1 MCGVNMLIN
10 IVREIVAPTFLYQS
24 TVKSGYLPANTGN
37 AAGNDISEMRALT
50 NNITSPVLMNCTRN
64 IFTILEAF
72 SSVLFKKR
80 WKDDRE
86 TNTVTIIE
94 LSTEI
99 PIAVDCATAFAIEY
113 PYIQGEHRV
122 YLLGNKILLAASLY
136 KDE

>member
-1 MCGVNMLIN
+1 
-10 IVREIVAPTFLYQS
+10 
-24 TVKSGYLPANTGN
+24 
-37 AAGNDISEMRALT
+37 
-50 NNITSPVLMNCTRN
+50 MNCTRN
-64 IFTILEAF
+64 ILTILEAF

-113 PYIQGEHRV
+113 P
-122 YLLGNKILLAASLY
+122 
-136 KDE
+136 